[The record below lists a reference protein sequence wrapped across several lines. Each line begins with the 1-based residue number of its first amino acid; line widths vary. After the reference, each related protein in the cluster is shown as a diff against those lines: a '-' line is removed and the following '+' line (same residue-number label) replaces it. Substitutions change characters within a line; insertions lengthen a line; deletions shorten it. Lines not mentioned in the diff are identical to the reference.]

1 MRAAPL
7 ILAGLIAG
15 AAFIATAPAEA
26 QETRI
31 IIRKMPPR
39 SFLDPGTVVKPGT
52 ARYLNYVRVIQ
63 PRYPQYGGEGGI
75 TGSRYP
81 LPTEFYLPNY

>member
-7 ILAGLIAG
+7 ILAGLLAG
-15 AAFIATAPAEA
+15 AALVATAPAEA

-31 IIRKMPPR
+31 IIRKQPPR
-39 SFLDPGTVVKPGT
+39 SYLDPGPVVKPGT
-52 ARYLNYVRVIQ
+52 ARDLNYIFATQ

-81 LPTEFYLPNY
+81 LPTEFYLPQY